1 MTMFEFQ
8 REGED
13 GEWLALGLSR
23 AEGEGPAL
31 EGAVRSFQ
39 ATWEGPLP
47 QGCYRVRE
55 IEPGSRW
62 RFAEVNGAGSFQLLD
77 EPLA

>member
-1 MTMFEFQ
+1 MFEFQ
-8 REGED
+8 REGGD

-23 AEGEGPAL
+23 AEGEGQPF
-31 EGAVRSFQ
+31 EDAVRAFQ
-39 ATWEGPLP
+39 ATWDGPLP
-47 QGCYRVRE
+47 EGCYRVRE

-62 RFAEVNGAGSFQLLD
+62 RFAEVNGTGRFQLLD